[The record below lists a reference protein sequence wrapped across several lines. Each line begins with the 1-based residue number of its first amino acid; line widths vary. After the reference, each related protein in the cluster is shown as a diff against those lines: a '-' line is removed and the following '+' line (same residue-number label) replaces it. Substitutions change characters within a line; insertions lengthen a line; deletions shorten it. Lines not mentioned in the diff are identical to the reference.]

1 MDLNQP
7 FDLAAIAESMGVPSE
22 RIEDPTR
29 IAPARTQALHH
40 NGPTL
45 LDIII
50 DAPALTKNR
59 PKHATRRCIRSRRGT
74 SGIWS

>member
-7 FDLAAIAESMGVPSE
+7 FDLAAIAQAMGVESE

-29 IAPARTQALHH
+29 IAPALAHALNR

-50 DAPALTKNR
+50 DGSL
-59 PKHATRRCIRSRRGT
+59 
-74 SGIWS
+74 

>member
-1 MDLNQP
+1 
-7 FDLAAIAESMGVPSE
+7 FDLAAIAQDMNVPSE

-29 IAPARTQALHH
+29 IAPALTDALHH

-50 DAPALTKNR
+50 DG
-59 PKHATRRCIRSRRGT
+59 SV
-74 SGIWS
+74 